1 MCIILSFW
9 TTYLYSDTLI
19 FNTGIDI
26 DFYRGAFHSD
36 VIYQFFV
43 QLIHYIMLTPK
54 ENWKISPMCFL
65 KKFSQNQL
73 YK

>member
-1 MCIILSFW
+1 MCKYRPFELSM
-9 TTYLYSDTLI
+9 YLYSDTLI

-43 QLIHYIMLTPK
+43 QLINYINADGKLENLTYV
-54 ENWKISPMCFL
+54 L
-65 KKFSQNQL
+65 SQKVL
-73 YK
+73 TKSAV